1 MTPGARRPDRATG
14 LAAWLLVALV
24 LVMPGAWGES
34 ALDHARKHMDPT
46 YTCPMHPHVRSDKP
60 GNCPVCGM
68 RLIPMERHVGEA
80 GRVKLSPQ
88 QQRVLDVRTVTAREK
103 PLLRHLKT
111 VAEITYDE
119 RNLVEVTARVNGEVE
134 NYYHF
139 FEGDLVEEGDVLID
153 LESPELMRVVQDY
166 AQAMRSKG
174 WVERLGSD
182 MPHINATS
190 TVTLLWRGLTLDDI
204 KRVATS
210 GELMKDFAI
219 RTPVS
224 GLVVEQNVNH
234 GTLVNAGV
242 QGGQFTAIG
251 ETIVKVAELSTV
263 WVQAELLGP
272 DLDRIETGDMA
283 RVRVHGLP
291 ARVFE
296 APVSFVY
303 PVVDEGRRTRVA
315 RIVLPNEDLAMVP
328 GMYADVT
335 FMLPVPGTP
344 APPHRDLV
352 GTLEAGEHEISGDAG
367 TADVDTVLAIPASAV
382 IDDGEG
388 QFVFVKSAQDAYTI
402 RPVELGAPAGREV
415 PVYGGLHPGEEVV
428 VQGQFFLQAEVV
440 LRTSR
445 GAGGHGGHDH

>member
-1 MTPGARRPDRATG
+1 MMTPASRTGAAV
-14 LAAWLLVALV
+14 AAWLLLALLLAV
-24 LVMPGAWGES
+24 PGAAAES
-34 ALDHARKHMDPT
+34 ALEHARKHLDPT

-80 GRVKLSPQ
+80 GRVQLSAQ

-103 PLLRHLKT
+103 PLLRRLKT

-139 FEGDLVEEGDVLID
+139 FEGDLVEAGEVLID

-166 AQAMRSKG
+166 AQAMRSTG

-190 TVTLLWRGLTLDDI
+190 TVTLLWRGLSEDDI
-204 KRVATS
+204 KRIATS
-210 GELMKDFAI
+210 GELMKDFSI

-251 ETIVKVAELSTV
+251 ESIVKVAELSTV

-272 DLDRIETGDMA
+272 DLDRVKVGDMA

-303 PVVDEGRRTRVA
+303 PVVDRGRRTRIA
-315 RIVLPNEDLAMVP
+315 RVVLPNEDLAMVP
-328 GMYADVT
+328 GMYADVV

-352 GTLEAGEHEISGDAG
+352 GTLEGGDDGETAGAASESP
-367 TADVDTVLAIPASAV
+367 VDTVLAIPASAV
-382 IDDGEG
+382 IDDGDG
-388 QFVFVKSAQDAYTI
+388 QFVFVKSADDAYTV
-402 RPVELGAPAGREV
+402 RPVELGPAAGREV

-428 VQGQFFLQAEVV
+428 VQGQFFLQAEVA

-445 GAGGHGGHDH
+445 DTGAGSGHDH